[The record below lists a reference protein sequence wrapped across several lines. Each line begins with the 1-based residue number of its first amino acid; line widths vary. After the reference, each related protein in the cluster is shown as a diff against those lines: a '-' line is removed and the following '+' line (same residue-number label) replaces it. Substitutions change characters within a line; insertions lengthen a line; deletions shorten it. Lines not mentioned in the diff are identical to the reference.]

1 VARATTFTYNVTVVN
16 PGSGNKYYMD
26 GILQSYITLFP
37 GCTYEFN
44 QDDSSNSGHPL
55 RFATAADAA
64 GSTEYTTGVTTS
76 GTPGSATAW
85 TKIEVTSDTAY
96 LLYFYCTNHSGMGG
110 EINIPPNFSL
120 SITNDRIIAGGG
132 DTAGGMYSNTIDI
145 VQVRSKGN
153 ASDYG
158 DLSLGRQGLA
168 NGCISSTTRGLFYA
182 GDDSG
187 PAVYVDTI
195 DFITMATTGNA
206 TDFGNA
212 TADDSG
218 GGGFSN
224 ATRGGRGGG
233 FTGTGNPFGS
243 NIIDYVTIATTG
255 NASDFGDLSSVRY
268 SVSGLSSP
276 TRGVFGGG
284 AVYTGST
291 VHTNIMEYITIAS
304 TGNVTDFGNLLDAAD
319 NMLSA
324 SSATRGLYLGGIETS
339 GAPAVQNVI
348 QYITIAS
355 TGNAQDFGDL
365 ATAVRSGGPGSN
377 SISGITMGGYA
388 GPALSNFIQEVTI
401 ATTGNASDF
410 GDLTQTKADNPGAVS
425 PNHGGLQ

>member
-1 VARATTFTYNVTVVN
+1 MEGQSVARATTFTYNVTVVN

-110 EINIPPNFSL
+110 EINIPPNFSI
-120 SITNDRIIAGGG
+120 SNSNDRIIAGGG
-132 DTAGGMYSNTIDI
+132 DTAGGSFSNTIDI

-187 PAVYVDTI
+187 PATYVDTI

-284 AVYTGST
+284 YNPTNLKDMEFMTIATTGSINGFGDLT
-291 VHTNIMEYITIAS
+291 QGGLMAANQAS
-304 TGNVTDFGNLLDAAD
+304 NAI
-319 NMLSA
+319 
-324 SSATRGLYLGGIETS
+324 RGLYWG
-339 GAPAVQNVI
+339 GAPHNNTNIDVI
-348 QYITIAS
+348 
-355 TGNAQDFGDL
+355 
-365 ATAVRSGGPGSN
+365 
-377 SISGITMGGYA
+377 
-388 GPALSNFIQEVTI
+388 TI
-401 ATTGNASDF
+401 ATTGNAIKFGDMTVTKAYRNCMTSPTRAVAGGGQTPGDGTVTIDYVEIATEGNAVDF
-410 GDLTQTKADNPGAVS
+410 GDLREDQHLSGAS
-425 PNHGGLQ
+425 FSNGHGGL